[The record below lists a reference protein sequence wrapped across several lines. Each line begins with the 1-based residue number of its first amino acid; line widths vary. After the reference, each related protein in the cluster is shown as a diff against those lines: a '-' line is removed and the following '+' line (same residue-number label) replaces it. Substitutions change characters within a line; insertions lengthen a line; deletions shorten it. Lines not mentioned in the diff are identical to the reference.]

1 MDRLTKA
8 DVERLMASPSPDVRA
23 ELAVRIAGL
32 WGDRDL
38 SPNEA
43 KLADEI
49 IRAML
54 RDVDV
59 SVRKALCEAL
69 KDDPKLPRDVAMK
82 LANDID
88 DIAVPILNTSLV
100 FAEADLI
107 ELVRARAE
115 PVQIAIA
122 SRAQVTPP
130 VCDALIETRNE
141 NVALS
146 LMRNDGAMLDEVVGA
161 KVIDFFS
168 GAEMVME
175 AMAERREVPARLTER
190 LVAIVAENMRR
201 RLRKSGQMSD
211 DQADEL
217 VAWSRERSL
226 LDLISPQATD
236 NELLDLSEQLMRR
249 ERLTAR
255 LMLRAVCCGKMRF
268 FEAAIARLADLDLPA
283 ARALIQDTGPHG
295 LRSLC
300 AAIELPELVYDVAR
314 FAVRVGYTSP
324 GVEAELRARFRQA
337 IGAKFGEEIVSLDDE
352 AMLRRLIDIRT
363 DATPVQSGAPL
374 RLVQG

>member
-1 MDRLTKA
+1 MKRLSKA

-23 ELAVRIAGL
+23 ELAVRIANL

-38 SPNEA
+38 TPNEA

-49 IRAML
+49 VRAML
-54 RDVDV
+54 RDVDA
-59 SVRKALCEAL
+59 SVRMALCEAL
-69 KDDPKLPRDVAMK
+69 KDAPKLPRDVALK

-88 DIAVPILNTSLV
+88 EIAVPILNTSLV
-100 FAEADLI
+100 FAESDLI
-107 ELVRARAE
+107 ELVRARGE
-115 PVQIAIA
+115 PVQMAIA
-122 SRAQVTPP
+122 SRNRVTPP

-141 NVALS
+141 NVALT
-146 LMRNDGAMLDEVVGA
+146 LMRNDGAMIDEAVGA

-175 AMAERREVPARLTER
+175 AMSERREVPARLTER

-211 DQADEL
+211 EQVDEL
-217 VAWSRERSL
+217 VDWSRERSL

-236 NELLDLSEQLMRR
+236 SELLDLSEQLMRR

-255 LMLRAVCCGKMRF
+255 LLLRAICDGKMRF
-268 FEAAIARLADLDLPA
+268 FEAAVARLADLDLPA
-283 ARALIQDTGPHG
+283 ARTLIQDSGPHG

-300 AAIELPELVYDVAR
+300 AATELPELVYDLTR

-324 GVEAELRARFRQA
+324 VADEHLRTRFRQA

-352 AMLRRLIDIRT
+352 AMLRRLVEIRT
-363 DATPVQSGAPL
+363 DATPAQSTAPL